1 MHKTAL
7 VVSLL
12 LATLQAGPTHA
23 MDEATAKAVMGRAV
37 DGYIRPAYTDFHRK
51 ASALAAST
59 ARLCAAPSETRLKDV
74 GARFG
79 ETIEAWGKVEIVRE
93 GPVLEQNRFE
103 RVLFYPDRK
112 SIGLRQVQALL
123 AKPDE
128 AVTDAAALKNRSV
141 AIQGLGS
148 FEYVF
153 FGSYPEGIVAE
164 KNSYRCRYGLAIARN
179 VQTIA
184 GELDAAWSDPKGI
197 ANDWKNPSK
206 DSAVYRDGAEAM
218 QALIGLHVHSID
230 MVRDQRIKPF
240 YKGPGQKVSPNTALF
255 RRSGNTIR
263 AITANVEGLE
273 TLWRVSGME
282 TLLGREQQALSGNV
296 LFDYHAAA
304 EKIASLPQPSA
315 AALADKAYLAK
326 LDTIEFTL
334 KDAMTRVNND
344 VGAAVGLAAG
354 FSFADGD

>member
-1 MHKTAL
+1 MDKNAL
-7 VVSLL
+7 VLM
-12 LATLQAGPTHA
+12 LALAATQAAPASA
-23 MDEATAKAVMGRAV
+23 MDEVAARAVMTRAV
-37 DGYIRPAYTDFHRK
+37 DGYIRPAYADFHRK
-51 ASALAAST
+51 ASALTVATAS
-59 ARLCAAPSETRLKDV
+59 LCAAPTMQKLKNV
-74 GARFG
+74 NARFA
-79 ETIEAWGKVEIVRE
+79 ETIEAWGRVEIIRE

-141 AIQGLGS
+141 AIQGLGA
-148 FEYVF
+148 FDYIF
-153 FGSYPEGIVAE
+153 FSSYPEGLVAE
-164 KNSYRCRYGLAIARN
+164 KNSYRCRYGLAIAGN
-179 VQTIA
+179 VETIA

-230 MVRDQRIKPF
+230 MVRDQRLKPF
-240 YKGPGQKVSPNTALF
+240 YKGPGQKVSPNAALF

-263 AITANVEGLE
+263 AISANVEGLE
-273 TLWRVSGME
+273 TLWRVSGMDE
-282 TLLGREQQALSGNV
+282 LLTRDHKAQAQNV

-304 EKIASLPQPSA
+304 EKIASLAQPSA
-315 AALADKAYLAK
+315 GTLKDGAYLAK
-326 LDTIEFTL
+326 LDYIEFTL
-334 KDAMTRVNND
+334 KDAMTRINND